1 MFINNFDPVALEI
14 FSLEIRWYSL
24 AYIFGIILGWILAKK
39 LFIQD
44 IEVKNKFD
52 DYLTY
57 LIIGI
62 ILGGRLGYIFIYN
75 LSFYV
80 NNPLDIFKIWQGGM
94 SFHGGLIGVIFASI
108 FFAKKNKQNSFL
120 YMDIVAL
127 VAPIGL
133 FFGRIAN
140 FINSELYGTITNV
153 PWAVTFIQVDNLP
166 RHPSQLYEALL
177 EGLFLFLLLL
187 YFKNKFSKKP
197 GIISGLFLIIYSIFR
212 FIVEFYRV
220 PDEQLG
226 YIFLNLTMGQV
237 VSLIFMLS
245 GLILFYLKYETRL
258 DILAQLF
265 FLQCLKPH
273 LFSTQE
279 IFHDLKILLE
289 LQF

>member
-1 MFINNFDPVALEI
+1 MFINNFDPVAFEI

-24 AYIFGIILGWILAKK
+24 AYIFGIIFGWILAKK
-39 LFIQD
+39 LFIQNLE
-44 IEVKNKFD
+44 IKNKFD

-62 ILGGRLGYIFIYN
+62 ILGGRLGYIFLYN
-75 LSFYV
+75 LNFYV
-80 NNPLDIFKIWQGGM
+80 SNPIDIFKIWQGGM

-108 FFAKKNKQNSFL
+108 FFAKKNDQNPFL

-127 VAPIGL
+127 VAPVGL

-153 PWAVTFIQVDNLP
+153 PWAVIFIQIDNLP

-177 EGLFLFLLLL
+177 EGLFLFLLLI
-187 YFKNKFSKKP
+187 YFRNKFSKKP
-197 GIISGLFLIIYSIFR
+197 GVISGLFLIIYSIFR

-237 VSLIFMLS
+237 ISLIFILS
-245 GLILFYLKYETRL
+245 GVILFYLKYETR
-258 DILAQLF
+258 
-265 FLQCLKPH
+265 
-273 LFSTQE
+273 
-279 IFHDLKILLE
+279 
-289 LQF
+289 